1 MFSPAEIV
9 DISIDNGI
17 KKIQKPLT
25 AKLILGFIGGSMIS
39 LGYLAYIRVAASI
52 PADLASVQ
60 ALVGASVFPIGLIV
74 ILLAGGELI
83 TGNMMA
89 VGIAFFDK
97 KVSFKELFINWVTIT
112 LANIVGALFV
122 AYFFGYVV
130 GLTHSGVYLEMLV
143 SLAHHKIEAS
153 WVQAV
158 ISGIGCNWFV
168 GLALWLCYGAK
179 DGAGKILG
187 IWFPVMIFVAIG
199 FQHSVANCFVIPG
212 AIFEG
217 HATWMD
223 FLKNFVFVYLGNI
236 IGGSIFVSGFYHAS
250 YKHH

>member
-1 MFSPAEIV
+1 W
-9 DISIDNGI
+9 
-17 KKIQKPLT
+17 L
-25 AKLILGFIGGSMIS
+25 
-39 LGYLAYIRVAASI
+39 
-52 PADLASVQ
+52 Q
-60 ALVGASVFPIGLIV
+60 AIF
-74 ILLAGGELI
+74 
-83 TGNMMA
+83 
-89 VGIAFFDK
+89 
-97 KVSFKELFINWVTIT
+97 
-112 LANIVGALFV
+112 
-122 AYFFGYVV
+122 
-130 GLTHSGVYLEMLV
+130 
-143 SLAHHKIEAS
+143 
-153 WVQAV
+153 
-158 ISGIGCNWFV
+158 SGIGCNWFV
-168 GLALWLCYGAK
+168 GLGLWLCYGAQ